1 MDKLKSDSS
10 LTALADYFDRA
21 RDPSANAWV
30 LNVLLCMPEASG
42 GDAGGN
48 GRKEPLP
55 LSVSPHVDET
65 LGTSSTDFFMAHV
78 VRQRVCA
85 LCGRGW
91 VDARKSRQT
100 FSGRNPSPCC
110 S

>member
-1 MDKLKSDSS
+1 MVKFNKEGVNKLKADPS
-10 LTALADYFDRA
+10 LTAVTDYFDRA

-42 GDAGGN
+42 DDAGSSGS
-48 GRKEPLP
+48 KEPLP

-78 VRQRVCA
+78 VRQCVCVCA
-85 LCGRGW
+85 LCGREG
-91 VDARKSRQT
+91 V
-100 FSGRNPSPCC
+100 G
-110 S
+110 